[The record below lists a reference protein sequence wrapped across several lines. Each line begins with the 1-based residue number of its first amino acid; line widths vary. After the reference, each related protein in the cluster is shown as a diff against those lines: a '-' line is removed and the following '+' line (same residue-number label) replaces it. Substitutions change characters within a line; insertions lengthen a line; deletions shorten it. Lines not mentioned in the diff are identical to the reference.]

1 MFKSILRTIGTASW
15 IRLGVRRRMVG
26 RFFPDDKSPSFDFDV
41 PYHGSRYKGNINV
54 WQEWHIY
61 FFGGY
66 ELKEVALMQAV
77 LLALDKTVVMDVG
90 ANLGGHSL
98 ALAPYSDKIYAFEP
112 FQPLADHVKALVTR
126 NSVTNIVVHEFGLGN
141 DSSEK
146 EYYLD
151 TASANSGTGS
161 FIADHTGAPRV
172 GKLRVVR
179 GDEWAGER
187 MIDFVKI
194 DVEGF
199 EGFVLAGLRETLSRS
214 EPVILME
221 VTETS
226 MRTIKELQG
235 LATLIP
241 FSFEVY
247 EVCNPAYHL
256 GLFQSKAF
264 RLSRLDKIIPR
275 KVSFNVLIVPDSKA
289 RAVRHLV
296 S

>member
-1 MFKSILRTIGTASW
+1 MYKSILRTIGTASW
-15 IRLGVRRRMVG
+15 LRLGIRRRAVG
-26 RFFPDDKSPSFDFDV
+26 WFFSADKSPSYEFDV
-41 PYHGSRYKGNINV
+41 PYHGSQYKGNINV
-54 WQEWHIY
+54 SQEWHVY

-77 LLALDKTVVMDVG
+77 LLALDKPVVMDVG

-98 ALAPYSDKIYAFEP
+98 AMAPHAREIHAFEP
-112 FQPLADHVKALVTR
+112 FQPLADHVKALAAR
-126 NSVTNIVVHEFGLGN
+126 NSRTNIVVHDFGLGN
-141 DSSEK
+141 ETSEK

-161 FIADHTGAPRV
+161 FIADHAGAPRAA
-172 GKLRVVR
+172 KLRVVR

-199 EGFVLAGLRETLSRS
+199 EGFVLAGLRETLTRS

-226 MRTIKELQG
+226 MRTIEGLRG
-235 LATLIP
+235 LATLVP
-241 FSFEVY
+241 FPYELY

-264 RLSRLDKIIPR
+264 RLSRLENIVPR
-275 KVSFNVLIVPDSKA
+275 RASFNVLIVPDSKA
-289 RAVRHLV
+289 HAVRHLV
-296 S
+296 

>member
-1 MFKSILRTIGTASW
+1 MFKSILRIIGTASW
-15 IRLGVRRRMVG
+15 LRLGVRRRVVS
-26 RFFPDDKSPSFDFDV
+26 RFFPADKSPSFEFDV

-54 WQEWHIY
+54 SQEWHVY

-77 LLALDKTVVMDVG
+77 LLALDKPVVMDVG

-98 ALAPYSDKIYAFEP
+98 AMAPYAGEIHAFEP
-112 FQPLADHVKALVTR
+112 FLPLADHVKKLAAR
-126 NSVTNIVVHEFGLGN
+126 NSCTNIVVYEFGLGN
-141 DSSEK
+141 ESSEK

-161 FIADHTGAPRV
+161 FIADHAGAPRAA
-172 GKLRVVR
+172 KLLVVR

-199 EGFVLAGLRETLSRS
+199 EGFVLAGLRETLTRS

-226 MRTIKELQG
+226 MRTIEELQG
-235 LATLIP
+235 LASLVP
-241 FSFEVY
+241 FSFELF
-247 EVCNPAYHL
+247 EVCNSEYHL

-264 RLSRLDKIIPR
+264 RLSRLENIVPR

-289 RAVRHLV
+289 HAVRHLA